1 MFKPGM
7 PGLEAHA
14 GNHSFSGELGRSM
27 KMRLYPILEQW
38 NLMMQL
44 IAHIP
49 SNHHQQDPV
58 RKCSFQF
65 LPPLNCSY
73 QAPTSLLMGASW
85 ALLALG
91 PYPTIITLR
100 MHSTALIVCNKSFC
114 TLNYHKIHTSCFL
127 PNAEL
132 LNTASK
138 HAPQSSLSLNPN
150 FTSNSKINHPGHLV
164 H

>member
-27 KMRLYPILEQW
+27 NVSLYPILEQW

-58 RKCSFQF
+58 RKCSFLF
-65 LPPLNCSY
+65 LPPLNLSIRPLL
-73 QAPTSLLMGASW
+73 PTDG
-85 ALLALG
+85 
-91 PYPTIITLR
+91 
-100 MHSTALIVCNKSFC
+100 C
-114 TLNYHKIHTSCFL
+114 
-127 PNAEL
+127 
-132 LNTASK
+132 
-138 HAPQSSLSLNPN
+138 
-150 FTSNSKINHPGHLV
+150 
-164 H
+164 